1 MHQDRHKG
9 DAMVRS
15 IKDQVIGIIATQA
28 VLDPDVVTPD
38 ASLESLG
45 IDSLGLVESI
55 FALEETFDIS
65 VPFNAN
71 DPGQSGFDISTVASI
86 IAAVERLVAQRSA

>member
-1 MHQDRHKG
+1 
-9 DAMVRS
+9 MVRS

-86 IAAVERLVAQRSA
+86 IAAVERLVAQRPA